1 MSFLAQLTGS
11 FGDTLFTVAAFLVV
25 LYIIVF
31 VHEFGH
37 FWVARRCGVT
47 VKAFSIGFGKEIIG
61 FTDRHGTRWMLARW
75 PLGGYVRFMDD
86 ENAASVPAKGVQE
99 NLTEAERAGLFHSK
113 PLAHRAAVVA
123 AGPIA
128 NFILALLIFTAS
140 YWLIGTPTTA
150 PVIDEVGAGTPAE
163 RAGLKAGDIVKEIDG
178 KQIAYFSDLQKI
190 IGAKPGQSVRFVVE
204 RGGERIVTSVVPEA
218 RQITDPLG
226 NKVEMG
232 VIGVR
237 RSTGAAKIENVKL
250 SLPGAA
256 ARAVEDTASLSW
268 QIISSLPR
276 IPAAIGR
283 VFSGQKQSELGG
295 PIAIAE
301 MSAQAAKSGPAAM
314 LWLIAVI
321 SIMLG
326 IMNLLPIPLLDG
338 GHLLFYG
345 IEALRGR
352 PLDEAKQE
360 LSYKIGF
367 AIVGTL
373 MLAAILSDV
382 MRKFGLG

>member
-1 MSFLAQLTGS
+1 
-11 FGDTLFTVAAFLVV
+11 
-25 LYIIVF
+25 VF

-47 VKAFSIGFGKEIIG
+47 VKAFSIGFGKEILG

-86 ENAASVPAKGVQE
+86 ENAASMPSKDASASLSDIEK
-99 NLTEAERAGLFHSK
+99 AGLFHSK
-113 PLAHRAAVVA
+113 PLSQRAAVVA

-128 NFILALLIFTAS
+128 NFLLAILIFTGS
-140 YWLIGTPTTA
+140 YWLIGTPSTA
-150 PVIDEVGAGTPAE
+150 PFVDEVSAGTPAE
-163 RAGLKAGDIVKEIDG
+163 RAGLKPGDLVKEIDG
-178 KQIAYFSDLQKI
+178 KEITYFTDLQKI
-190 IGAKPGQSVRFVVE
+190 VSAKPGQSVRFVVD
-204 RGGERIVTSVVPEA
+204 RGGEKIVLSIVPEA
-218 RQITDPLG
+218 RQVTDPLG
-226 NKVEMG
+226 NKIDIG
-232 VIGVR
+232 VIGIR
-237 RSTGAAKIENVKL
+237 RSSGASKIQNVKL
-250 SLPGAA
+250 SLPAA
-256 ARAVEDTASLSW
+256 AGRAIEETGSLSW
-268 QIISSLPR
+268 QIISSLPK
-276 IPAAIGR
+276 IPSAIGR

-301 MSAQAAKSGPAAM
+301 MSAQAAKSGPTAM

-373 MLAAILSDV
+373 MVAAILSDV
-382 MRKFGLG
+382 MRKLGIG